1 MLHLVVVTYVA
12 CFAAGVTLI
21 VVSGL
26 AARHLALPAL
36 RAFSVMWS
44 GATLILVVEAAKTY
58 ETAVG
63 TDFGAG
69 LHIMAAILALLG
81 NFGLCRYLLS
91 LVLQVVRAEP
101 SRPREIL
108 LFLLSAAV
116 ALLGAVREMSF
127 YLWPR
132 LADTLLTWRVAF
144 VALIVVHLLAGGI
157 LLAGYSRIQH
167 ARLELIIRSYLVYL
181 GVFTVLAV
189 VQIVVQNF
197 RSVPAPLRDHPVD
210 ELLYYLGFVVMS
222 LFFLA
227 RYFSQPTEGEA
238 ISLSIEFVQ
247 RFGISHRERDIIEM
261 MGRGFS
267 NSAIAEKLFISTTTV
282 KNHVY
287 HIYRKTGVGNKVQ
300 LVNLINS
307 LK

>member
-1 MLHLVVVTYVA
+1 MLHLVVVAYVA

-26 AARHLALPAL
+26 ASRHLALPAL
-36 RAFSVMWS
+36 RSFSLMWS

-58 ETAVG
+58 ESAVG
-63 TDFGAG
+63 SDFGAG
-69 LHIMAAILALLG
+69 LHVMAAILSLLG
-81 NFGLCRYLLS
+81 NFALCRWLLS
-91 LVLQVVRAEP
+91 AVLQVVRAEP
-101 SRPREIL
+101 SRRRDLL
-108 LFLLSAAV
+108 LFLLAAAV
-116 ALLGAVREMSF
+116 AVLGAVREMSF

-132 LADTLLTWRVAF
+132 LGEILLAWQVLFA
-144 VALIVVHLLAGGI
+144 ALIVVHLLAGVI
-157 LLAGYSRIQH
+157 LLAGFARIQH
-167 ARLELIIRSYLVYL
+167 ARLELIIRSFLVYL
-181 GVFTVLAV
+181 GVFVVLAPA
-189 VQIVVQNF
+189 QIVVQH
-197 RSVPAPLRDHPVD
+197 VPGAPPLLRDYPVD

-238 ISLSIEFVQ
+238 ISLSGEFVQ
-247 RFGISHRERDIIEM
+247 RFGISNRERDIIEM

-267 NSAIAEKLFISTTTV
+267 NNAIAEKLFISTTTV

-287 HIYRKTGVGNKVQ
+287 HIYRKTGVGNKIQ
-300 LVNLINS
+300 LINLINS